1 MRFFKRNFL
10 KSSEIDLGA
19 AVFSVETRR
28 LRDHSGQEIALRLR
42 SREVLSVLMRYRGET
57 VTRSALAE
65 AAWDVKT
72 VSDDSIAHCIA
83 DIRRALADDGKQIIE
98 TVPRQGY
105 RLVLPPGCRPASAR
119 SGDTARAVRSSEGPA
134 CDVRAPAIEVLPF
147 EDLGTHGAGPP
158 GLRAVLAEAIVTD
171 LARYPEM
178 TLMHRTANSGTSA
191 TPKLVWTLSR
201 PRADYLVTGA
211 VLSDGKMG
219 RLSIRLVSAADM
231 SCIWVEE
238 FDFDLGELLALS
250 RTIGRQVASAIGIK
264 LIEIAEAH
272 IDRGDVSAMLIENA
286 ARSRM
291 IRDPSARSFQRN
303 VREQDIAL
311 ERYPDSAWGH
321 FGQALALRTGI
332 ANGWLTKDVAA
343 ASARAEDLV
352 ARALALAPDNYL
364 AHYALG
370 KSLAGKGETERA
382 IQAFERAAALNPSST
397 MVLVGQITPNL
408 NIGNLARA
416 LELIAIAE
424 RINRRG
430 NKSVAYQKA
439 KTHWWMG
446 ASDEALR
453 SLMASPG
460 LTDGMTKL
468 HAVVQL
474 ELGRVERARA
484 ALGPWLASNPRW
496 TLRAEAMA
504 KRAQAMPSPM
514 LERWLSRL
522 SEAGMPP

>member
-1 MRFFKRNFL
+1 MEAFGVRLFKRNYL

-19 AVFSVETRR
+19 AVINVETRR
-28 LRDHSGQEIALRLR
+28 LRDHSGEEIALRFR
-42 SREVLSVLMRYRGET
+42 SRQVLSFLMCHRGE
-57 VTRSALAE
+57 VVARNALAN

-72 VSDDSIAHCIA
+72 VSDDSIAQCIA
-83 DIRRALADDGKQIIE
+83 DIRRALSDEGKRIVE

-105 RLVLPPGCRPASAR
+105 RLVVPAGRSSARVR
-119 SGDTARAVRSSEGPA
+119 SGDTAGAVRRSERPDRDA
-134 CDVRAPAIEVLPF
+134 RAPAIEVVPL
-147 EDLGTHGAGPP
+147 ENMGICGEGPP

-178 TLMHRTANSGTSA
+178 TVLHHTANSGTSGA
-191 TPKLVWTLSR
+191 REVVGMFSR

-211 VLSDGKMG
+211 VLSDGKLG

-250 RTIGRQVASAIGIK
+250 RTIGRQVASAIGTK
-264 LIEIAEAH
+264 LIEIAEAQ

-286 ARSRM
+286 GRSRM
-291 IRDPSARSFQRN
+291 IRHPSAESFHRN
-303 VREQDIAL
+303 IREQEIAL
-311 ERYPDSAWGH
+311 DRYPDSAWGH

-332 ANGWLTKDVAA
+332 DNGWLTQDVAA
-343 ASARAEDLV
+343 ASTRAEALT

-370 KSLAGKGETERA
+370 KSLAGKGETVCA
-382 IQAFERAAALNPSST
+382 ILAFERAAALNPSST

-408 NIGNLARA
+408 NIGNTARA

-424 RINRRG
+424 RINPNG
-430 NKSVAYQKA
+430 NKNFVYQKA
-439 KTHWWMG
+439 KTYWRMG
-446 ASDEALR
+446 ALDEALR

-460 LTDGMTKL
+460 LTDDITKL

-484 ALGPWLASNPRW
+484 ALGRGCVK
-496 TLRAEAMA
+496 TLGEDHRA
-504 KRAQAMPSPM
+504 KR
-514 LERWLSRL
+514 
-522 SEAGMPP
+522 